1 MAAKKGLGT
10 GLDIL
15 FGESTRAEEE
25 HGSIKQLPI
34 AKVEPRENQPRT
46 LFDEEALA
54 ELAESIREYGL
65 IQPVTV
71 RKLDSG
77 YYQLIAGERRWRA
90 ARMAGLNEIPARI
103 IEADDR
109 LATELALVENLQRED
124 LNPVE
129 EAQGY
134 RTLMEEYG
142 LTQDEA
148 AQRVGKSRP
157 AVANALRLLSLAP
170 EVLQFVEQGLLSAG
184 HARALVP
191 VKPEELQ
198 IDAAR
203 QEIVRLVNQVRRE
216 NGAPELTV
224 NAALMDAAQHCASL
238 RVTYHQNKVECEAV
252 AASGYPHGF
261 GSNITAFA
269 NVPASEIAER
279 AVENWRNSPG
289 HFQTMINPDC
299 DTIGVGISTDEGGTI
314 CFLFVGDPNAHN
326 PYA

>member
-10 GLDIL
+10 GLDAL
-15 FGESTRAEEE
+15 FGDNPREEKAPE
-25 HGSIKQLPI
+25 GVLELPI
-34 AKVEPRENQPRT
+34 AKVEPRDNQPRT
-46 LFDEEALA
+46 VFDEEALA
-54 ELAESIREYGL
+54 ELAESIREYGV

-90 ARMAGLNEIPARI
+90 ARLAGLSEIPARV
-103 IEADDR
+103 IEADDK
-109 LATELALVENLQRED
+109 LTTELALVENLQRED

-184 HARALVP
+184 HARALVT

-203 QEIVRLVNQVRRE
+203 QVMKNGLSVRRTEELAKRLMRAPKPEVEDSGTIRVDYAAEVTRRLERALGRRVLLSE
-216 NGAPELTV
+216 NGKKGRIVLEYYGADDRERLIEAL
-224 NAALMDAAQHCASL
+224 AAM
-238 RVTYHQNKVECEAV
+238 NKE
-252 AASGYPHGF
+252 
-261 GSNITAFA
+261 
-269 NVPASEIAER
+269 
-279 AVENWRNSPG
+279 
-289 HFQTMINPDC
+289 
-299 DTIGVGISTDEGGTI
+299 
-314 CFLFVGDPNAHN
+314 
-326 PYA
+326 

>member
-10 GLDIL
+10 GLDVL
-15 FGESTRAEEE
+15 FGDSSREEKAPE
-25 HGSIKQLPI
+25 GVLELPI
-34 AKVEPRENQPRT
+34 AKVEPRDNQPRT
-46 LFDEEALA
+46 VFDEEALS
-54 ELAESIREYGL
+54 ELAESIREYGV

-90 ARMAGLNEIPARI
+90 ARLAGLTEIPARV
-103 IEADDR
+103 IEADDK
-109 LATELALVENLQRED
+109 LTTELALVENLQRED

-134 RTLMEEYG
+134 RTLMEDYG

-170 EVLQFVEQGLLSAG
+170 EVLQFVEHGLLSAG
-184 HARALVP
+184 HARALVT

-203 QEIVRLVNQVRRE
+203 QVMKNGLSVRRTEELAKRLMRAQKQEPEDDGTIRVDYAAEVTRRLERALGRRVLLSE
-216 NGAPELTV
+216 NGKKGRIVLEYYGADDRERLIE
-224 NAALMDAAQHCASL
+224 ALAGL
-238 RVTYHQNKVECEAV
+238 NKE
-252 AASGYPHGF
+252 
-261 GSNITAFA
+261 
-269 NVPASEIAER
+269 
-279 AVENWRNSPG
+279 
-289 HFQTMINPDC
+289 
-299 DTIGVGISTDEGGTI
+299 
-314 CFLFVGDPNAHN
+314 
-326 PYA
+326 

>member
-10 GLDIL
+10 GLDVL
-15 FGESTRAEEE
+15 FGDSSREEE
-25 HGSIKQLPI
+25 KPQGVLELPI
-34 AKVEPRENQPRT
+34 AKVEPRDNQPRT
-46 LFDEEALA
+46 VFDEEALS
-54 ELAESIREYGL
+54 ELADSIREYGV

-90 ARMAGLNEIPARI
+90 ARLAGLTEIPARV
-103 IEADDR
+103 IEADDK
-109 LATELALVENLQRED
+109 LTTELALVENLQRED

-184 HARALVP
+184 HARALVT

-203 QEIVRLVNQVRRE
+203 QVMKNGLSVRRTEELAKRLMRAPKPEAVDDGAIRVDYAAEVTRRLERALGRRVLLSE
-216 NGAPELTV
+216 NGKKGRIVLEYYGADDRERLIE
-224 NAALMDAAQHCASL
+224 ALAGL
-238 RVTYHQNKVECEAV
+238 NKE
-252 AASGYPHGF
+252 
-261 GSNITAFA
+261 
-269 NVPASEIAER
+269 
-279 AVENWRNSPG
+279 
-289 HFQTMINPDC
+289 
-299 DTIGVGISTDEGGTI
+299 
-314 CFLFVGDPNAHN
+314 
-326 PYA
+326 

>member
-10 GLDIL
+10 GLDVL
-15 FGESTRAEEE
+15 FGDSSREEE
-25 HGSIKQLPI
+25 KPQGVLELPI
-34 AKVEPRENQPRT
+34 AKVEPRDNQPRT
-46 LFDEEALA
+46 VFDEEALS
-54 ELAESIREYGL
+54 ELAESIREYGV

-90 ARMAGLNEIPARI
+90 ARLAGLTDIPARV
-103 IEADDR
+103 IEADDK
-109 LATELALVENLQRED
+109 LTTELALVENLQRED

-184 HARALVP
+184 HARALVT

-203 QEIVRLVNQVRRE
+203 QVMKNGLSVRRTEELAKRLMRAPKPEAVDDGAIRVDYAAEVTRRLERALGRRVLLSE
-216 NGAPELTV
+216 NGKKGRIVLEYYGADDRERLIE
-224 NAALMDAAQHCASL
+224 ALAGL
-238 RVTYHQNKVECEAV
+238 NKE
-252 AASGYPHGF
+252 
-261 GSNITAFA
+261 
-269 NVPASEIAER
+269 
-279 AVENWRNSPG
+279 
-289 HFQTMINPDC
+289 
-299 DTIGVGISTDEGGTI
+299 
-314 CFLFVGDPNAHN
+314 
-326 PYA
+326 

>member
-10 GLDIL
+10 GLDVL
-15 FGESTRAEEE
+15 FGDSSREEE
-25 HGSIKQLPI
+25 KPQGVLELPI
-34 AKVEPRENQPRT
+34 AKVEPRDNQPRT
-46 LFDEEALA
+46 VFDEEALS
-54 ELAESIREYGL
+54 ELADSIREYGV

-90 ARMAGLNEIPARI
+90 ARLAGLTDIPARV
-103 IEADDR
+103 IEADDK
-109 LATELALVENLQRED
+109 LTTELALVENLQRED

-184 HARALVP
+184 HARALVT

-203 QEIVRLVNQVRRE
+203 QVMKNGLSVRRTEELAKRLMRAPKPEAVDDGAIRVDYAAEVTRRLERALGRRVLLSE
-216 NGAPELTV
+216 NGNMGRIVLEYYGADDRERLIE
-224 NAALMDAAQHCASL
+224 ALAGL
-238 RVTYHQNKVECEAV
+238 NKE
-252 AASGYPHGF
+252 
-261 GSNITAFA
+261 
-269 NVPASEIAER
+269 
-279 AVENWRNSPG
+279 
-289 HFQTMINPDC
+289 
-299 DTIGVGISTDEGGTI
+299 
-314 CFLFVGDPNAHN
+314 
-326 PYA
+326 